1 MTSTSNG
8 TLWIFMFVVTMALI
22 TYTVSGNTPIIENF
36 WGGLP
41 MFLPI
46 TDTVNANDVS
56 IPQNNQKQL
65 FVNPNPL
72 INTSILSPS
81 DKQLLLDSLAPPNTN
96 SYQQYKSKINNPS
109 AAQNPVDTTEYY
121 CGQGRSDGPP
131 VYTVPGNYQSN
142 LSPRFNPHGLN
153 SYVQYDIPAEQNL
166 ANRANDPLMMAD
178 IVQKPRIREDFSGPV
193 FQGDNP
199 AQYNKMY
206 QDQKKQGDEVAQ
218 KLPVTTMNTSVGGG
232 DNNDTFFFPSDRFI
246 FALQKNRLQAFG
258 DPIRG
263 DLPCVPCN
271 PSSDP
276 SSNIWFRP
284 SVTPANSLRT
294 GAINVIA
301 GVGNVTSQ
309 QTAEVQ
315 MRSIGGAKDTFGGV
329 ALSVPDRTP
338 VANIQAL
345 QRAEVDRINM
355 GNSVNLQ
362 VDQVQ
367 GAPGTVSTT
376 TFP

>member
-1 MTSTSNG
+1 MSTPTNG
-8 TLWIFMFVVTMALI
+8 KVWIFMFIVTMAVI
-22 TYTVSGNTPIIENF
+22 TYTVTSASPVIENF

-46 TDTVNANDVS
+46 TDTVNSKDVS
-56 IPQNNQKQL
+56 VPQNNQAQL
-65 FVNPNPL
+65 YVNPNPL
-72 INTSILSPS
+72 INTSIMSPN
-81 DKQLLLDSLAPPNTN
+81 DKKMLLDSLAPPNSAN
-96 SYQQYKSKINNPS
+96 YQNYKSQFKPPTPP
-109 AAQNPVDTTEYY
+109 PVEYY
-121 CGQGRSDGPP
+121 CGGSKNANGPP

-142 LSPRFNPHGLN
+142 LSPRFNPNGLN
-153 SYVQYDIPAEQNL
+153 SYVQYDIPAEKNL
-166 ANRANDPLMMAD
+166 ANRANDPLMIAD
-178 IVQKPRIREDFSGPV
+178 LVGKPQIRENFSGDTPSE
-193 FQGDNP
+193 
-199 AQYNKMY
+199 YNQSY
-206 QDQKKQGDEVAQ
+206 DALKKQGDEVAE
-218 KLPVTTMNTSVGGG
+218 KLPVTTMNSSLGEKE
-232 DNNDTFFFPSDRFI
+232 DAFFFPADRFV
-246 FALQKNRLQAFG
+246 FALQKNRLQAYG

-276 SSNIWFRP
+276 GSNVWFRP

-338 VANIQAL
+338 VANIEAL
-345 QRAEVDRINM
+345 QRAAVDRINM
-355 GNSVNLQ
+355 GNSINMQ
-362 VDQVQ
+362 VDQAY
-367 GAPGTVSTT
+367 GAPNTVTT
-376 TFP
+376 TAFP